1 MTLKT
6 TSIKPKSRASKLPN
20 LPVSPLSI
28 RTAPTNSFQSR
39 KSTGVRKRKA
49 AASRTPVQHYQ
60 RQEIKFMLEE
70 MSKMTRWQELGE
82 LMNET
87 FKTKRRYGNI
97 KEHFK
102 TIVSARALEGYPE
115 PVE

>member
-1 MTLKT
+1 
-6 TSIKPKSRASKLPN
+6 
-20 LPVSPLSI
+20 
-28 RTAPTNSFQSR
+28 
-39 KSTGVRKRKA
+39 
-49 AASRTPVQHYQ
+49 
-60 RQEIKFMLEE
+60 MLEE